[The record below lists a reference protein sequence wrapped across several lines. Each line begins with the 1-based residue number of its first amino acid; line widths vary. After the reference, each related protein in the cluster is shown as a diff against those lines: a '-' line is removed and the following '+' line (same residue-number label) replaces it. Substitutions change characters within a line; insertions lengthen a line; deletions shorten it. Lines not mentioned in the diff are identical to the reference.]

1 MYSADSEH
9 LTHPPLSSGMMKS
22 EEAMSSASAMM
33 IMETIGKQPY
43 LLQSTT
49 KPVLLDIK
57 KPYIKMKKPDTTT
70 EPSFPK
76 QN

>member
-1 MYSADSEH
+1 MYSADLEH
-9 LTHPPLSSGMMKS
+9 SAYPPLSSGMMKS
-22 EEAMSSASAMM
+22 EEAMSSASVMM
-33 IMETIGKQPY
+33 IMETIGKQPD

-57 KPYIKMKKPDTTT
+57 KPHIKIKKCDTTT

-76 QN
+76 QS